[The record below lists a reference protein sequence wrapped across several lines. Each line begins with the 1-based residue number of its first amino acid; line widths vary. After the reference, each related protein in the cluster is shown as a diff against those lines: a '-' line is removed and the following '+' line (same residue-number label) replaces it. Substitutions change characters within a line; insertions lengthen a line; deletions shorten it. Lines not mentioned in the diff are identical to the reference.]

1 MAIEWLKKFSKKA
14 TRSRPHASQSSISQP
29 SVSQPD
35 NDWRYG
41 LSKPDL
47 THAEFCSLC
56 ADAVRSLVK
65 DATLEQSDSMG
76 EIRVKLSSGESIT
89 IFLNNL
95 WRRTRGSP
103 DARAQEIERFLTA
116 MMKSALA
123 TPAHDKNS
131 IVPMIKDEQYL
142 KEIGRP
148 AATEDT
154 TVTEHLAA
162 DLWIVYA
169 FDTPET
175 MLTMQ
180 QKQLRELEL
189 KRQDLRPLAVENLR
203 RILPPIMQHG
213 DGPVYLLTAGA
224 DYVASLLLFD
234 DVWDELQETIEG
246 DIVAA
251 VPSRDVLLFTDS
263 TLKEGIEELR
273 ASITRITN
281 SGGYLV
287 SSTMFRRTTDGWKP
301 FS

>member
-14 TRSRPHASQSSISQP
+14 TGSQIGKSPSSISQP
-29 SVSQPD
+29 SLSQPD
-35 NDWRYG
+35 NDWRVG
-41 LSKPDL
+41 ASKTDLS
-47 THAEFCSLC
+47 HAEFCALC
-56 ADAVRSLVK
+56 ANALRDLFK
-65 DATLEQSDSMG
+65 DATIEQGDSME
-76 EIRVKLSSGESIT
+76 EIRGKLSSGESIT
-89 IFLNNL
+89 IFLSNL
-95 WRRTRGSP
+95 WSQTRGSP
-103 DARAQEIERFLTA
+103 DGRAQEIERFLTA
-116 MMKSALA
+116 MMKSAVA

-142 KEIGRP
+142 KEISRP
-148 AATEDT
+148 PATEDT

-169 FDTPET
+169 FDTPEA

-180 QKQLRELEL
+180 RRHLRELEL
-189 KRQDLRPLAVENLR
+189 KTQELRPLAIENLR
-203 RILPPIMQHG
+203 RILPPIMRHG

-224 DYVASLLLFD
+224 DYVASLLLFE

-263 TLKEGIEELR
+263 TSKEGIEELR
-273 ASITRITN
+273 ASITRIIN

-287 SSTMFRRTTDGWKP
+287 SSTMFRRTADGWKP